1 MELVLILACV
11 SLFLVILNNFSIRV
25 VKNKSF
31 STSNS
36 ISVLIPMRNEELN
49 VQECINAVVNQ
60 SGLHNYEILVLD
72 DESSDQTL
80 SELRKFSSIKIIEGQ
95 PTPQGWLGK
104 LWACHQLAEHST
116 GEYLVFLDADVRLS
130 KNAISSALNSMQG
143 WDFIS
148 PYPRQL
154 TAGFLQRVFQPLLQ
168 WSWLASVPLLLTYKF
183 PIKSMTIANGQ
194 FFIVK
199 KSAYLKSGGHF
210 KIKGEVLDD
219 LMLARQL
226 ITSGFRGSVAE
237 ASQVATCKMYNTN
250 MELIRGYQK
259 SLYKAFGNPIGVVF
273 TLAILV
279 LNGIVPIVA
288 AMQGS
293 NLALWAFV
301 LIFLSRVFASLRTGG
316 IPSTALLHPVAVGL
330 LIILIFYSWYGRL
343 TKTLTWRDRNII
355 HG

>member
-104 LWACHQLAEHST
+104 LWACHQLAEHSA

-130 KNAISSALNSMQG
+130 KNAISSAS
-143 WDFIS
+143 
-148 PYPRQL
+148 
-154 TAGFLQRVFQPLLQ
+154 
-168 WSWLASVPLLLTYKF
+168 
-183 PIKSMTIANGQ
+183 
-194 FFIVK
+194 
-199 KSAYLKSGGHF
+199 
-210 KIKGEVLDD
+210 
-219 LMLARQL
+219 
-226 ITSGFRGSVAE
+226 RG
-237 ASQVATCKMYNTN
+237 
-250 MELIRGYQK
+250 
-259 SLYKAFGNPIGVVF
+259 
-273 TLAILV
+273 
-279 LNGIVPIVA
+279 
-288 AMQGS
+288 
-293 NLALWAFV
+293 
-301 LIFLSRVFASLRTGG
+301 
-316 IPSTALLHPVAVGL
+316 
-330 LIILIFYSWYGRL
+330 
-343 TKTLTWRDRNII
+343 
-355 HG
+355 

>member
-95 PTPQGWLGK
+95 PTPQDWLGK

-130 KNAISSALNSMQG
+130 KNAISSALNSMQE

-154 TAGFLQRVFQPLLQ
+154 TEGFLQRVFQPLLQ
-168 WSWLASVPLLLTYKF
+168 WSWLASVPLILTYKF

-250 MELIRGYQK
+250 IELIRG
-259 SLYKAFGNPIGVVF
+259 
-273 TLAILV
+273 
-279 LNGIVPIVA
+279 
-288 AMQGS
+288 
-293 NLALWAFV
+293 
-301 LIFLSRVFASLRTGG
+301 
-316 IPSTALLHPVAVGL
+316 
-330 LIILIFYSWYGRL
+330 
-343 TKTLTWRDRNII
+343 
-355 HG
+355 